1 VLSTLARAATRRPW
15 TVIGL
20 WAAFLL
26 LGFGLGT
33 GVFADLSDDVPD
45 VPGTESDLA
54 DDYLSGVDPTGESV
68 TAVVAGE
75 PVSDAALRA
84 QVERA
89 VAEVRRIAG
98 VADVPD
104 PYTTP
109 GLTSRDG
116 QALVVPVTF
125 EGGLSDEAEEAATD
139 SAVETIKRIDAPDV
153 HVSGGELLGRQLG
166 ERAQEDVKNA
176 ELISLPVVLALL
188 LVVFGGLR
196 AAALPLVIAVSGIA
210 GAFLGLFAFS
220 QVTDISVYAIQVTT
234 MLGLG
239 LAVDYAL
246 LTLVRFREE
255 RRRTDDVVEA
265 VHRTVDAAGRTVLFS
280 GLTVA
285 VSLTGLLVFPS
296 VFLRSMGLAVAAVV
310 VVDMLAAVTLL
321 PALLTKF
328 GGRIRPSKARSED
341 EEGRVFAR
349 LARFAQRRRI
359 AVLVTVVPA
368 LLLLALP
375 VTGMKI
381 AIGDAQQLPSST
393 EARQLYD
400 TVDAHFPKGTGV
412 SPVIVVLKPGT
423 DAATADRI
431 RALVPDS
438 ASRELPGGN
447 TVVQLQPPGSVDG
460 KAATDLVERVREV
473 RGDEPVEV
481 TGVAARLVDFRAMLA
496 DRAPWAALTV
506 LAGIFV
512 LLFAFT
518 GSVLLPLRT
527 IATTLLSLGAAL
539 GVVVW
544 VFQDGHGAGLLG
556 GEGLGAL
563 SLTAPPLI
571 VSIAFG
577 LAMDYELFI
586 LARMRESLSAA
597 PRRTPAGRPPRHPV
611 RAIARRR
618 GALDGGAPARGGS
631 SVREEPRARF
641 GDAAGG
647 PRTPSGSGG
656 VHGGRRGAG
665 EGLPTGSTTRQRTGD
680 EHEAVVTG
688 LRRSGRVV
696 TCAAL
701 LLAVVFGAFMTGG
714 FSPILQI
721 GLGLTLA
728 VLIDA
733 TVVRMLLVPATMA
746 LLGRWAWWAPQPLRR
761 VHDRFGLRE
770 AAAAEP
776 SVTTKV

>member
-1 VLSTLARAATRRPW
+1 MLSTLARAATRRPL

-45 VPGTESDLA
+45 VPGTESDLG
-54 DDYLSGVDPTGESV
+54 DDHLSAVDPAGESV

-75 PVSDAALRA
+75 DVSGAALRA
-84 QVERA
+84 RVERT
-89 VAEVRRIAG
+89 VAEVRAIAG

-104 PYTTP
+104 PYATP
-109 GLTSRDG
+109 GLTARDG
-116 QALVVPVTF
+116 QALIIPVTF
-125 EGGLSDEAEEAATD
+125 EGGLSDEDEEKATD
-139 SAVETIKRIDAPDV
+139 TAVETIKRIDAPDV

-166 ERAQEDVKNA
+166 ERAQEDVRNA

-246 LTLVRFREE
+246 LMLVRFREE
-255 RRRTDDVVEA
+255 RRHTDDVVRA

-328 GGRIRPSKARSED
+328 GGRIRPAKPRSED
-341 EEGRVFAR
+341 EEGRSFAR
-349 LARFAQRRRI
+349 LARFAQRRRV

-375 VTGMKI
+375 VTGLRI
-381 AIGDAQQLPSST
+381 AIGDARQLPAGT

-412 SPVIVVLKPGT
+412 SPVVVLLRPGT

-431 RALVPDS
+431 RALAPD
-438 ASRELPGGN
+438 AESRDLPGGN
-447 TVVQLQPPGSVDG
+447 AVVELRPPGSVDG
-460 KAATDLVERVREV
+460 RAATDLVERVRDV
-473 RGDEPVEV
+473 RGGEPVEV

-506 LAGIFV
+506 LAAVFV

-518 GSVLLPLRT
+518 GSVLIPLRT

-539 GVVVW
+539 GVVAW

-586 LARMRESLSAA
+586 LARMREA
-597 PRRTPAGRPPRHPV
+597 
-611 RAIARRR
+611 
-618 GALDGGAPARGGS
+618 
-631 SVREEPRARF
+631 
-641 GDAAGG
+641 
-647 PRTPSGSGG
+647 
-656 VHGGRRGAG
+656 
-665 EGLPTGSTTRQRTGD
+665 RQRTGD
-680 EHEAVVTG
+680 DREAVVTG

-746 LLGRWAWWAPQPLRR
+746 LLGRHAWWAPNPLRR
-761 VHDRFGLRE
+761 VHARFGLRE
-770 AAAAEP
+770 TSASANA
-776 SVTTKV
+776 

>member
-1 VLSTLARAATRRPW
+1 MLSTLARTATRRPL
-15 TVIGL
+15 TVITL
-20 WAAFLL
+20 WVLFLL

-33 GVFADLSDDVPD
+33 GVFGRLSDNVPE
-45 VPGTESDLA
+45 VPGTESEA
-54 DDYLSGVDPTGESV
+54 AAEYLDRVDPSGDSI
-68 TAVVAGE
+68 TAVVEGTAVTD
-75 PVSDAALRA
+75 PALRT
-84 QVERA
+84 QVEQA
-89 VAEVRRIAG
+89 VADVRKIAG
-98 VADVPD
+98 VAAVPD

-109 GLTSRDG
+109 GLTAEDG
-116 QALVVPVTF
+116 RALLVPVALK
-125 EGGLSDEAEEAATD
+125 GGLDDDAEERTVNDAAD
-139 SAVETIKRIDAPDV
+139 RIREIDAPEV
-153 HVSGGELLGRQLG
+153 HVSGGPLLGLQIG
-166 ERAQEDVKNA
+166 EKAQEDVRNA

-196 AAALPLVIAVSGIA
+196 TAALPLVIAVSGIA
-210 GAFLGLFAFS
+210 GAFLALFLFS
-220 QVTDISVYAIQVTT
+220 SVTDISVYAIQVTT

-246 LTLVRFREE
+246 LMLVRFREE
-255 RRRTDDVVEA
+255 RRTTEDVVEA
-265 VHRTVDAAGRTVLFS
+265 VHRTVAAAGRTVLFS

-321 PALLTKF
+321 PALLARF
-328 GGRIRPSKARSED
+328 GRKIPPAKDRPER

-349 LARFAQRRRI
+349 LARFSARNRV
-359 AVLVTVVPA
+359 AVLAVIVPA
-368 LLLLALP
+368 LLVLALP
-375 VTGMKI
+375 VTGMRI
-381 AIGDAQQLPSST
+381 NIGDARQLPSST

-400 TVDAHFPKGTGV
+400 TVDAHFPPGTGV
-412 SPVIVVLKPGT
+412 STVTVVLKPGT
-423 DAATADRI
+423 DAGTADRI
-431 RALVPDS
+431 RALSPRAESRDLPNGTTVVELPPSGSMDGD
-438 ASRELPGGN
+438 AATGLVKQVREL
-447 TVVQLQPPGSVDG
+447 
-460 KAATDLVERVREV
+460 
-473 RGDEPVEV
+473 RGDAPVEV
-481 TGVAARLVDFRAMLA
+481 TGPAARLVDFRAMLA

-518 GSVLLPLRT
+518 GSVLIPLRT

-539 GVVVW
+539 GAVVW
-544 VFQDGHGAGLLG
+544 VFQDGHLAGLLG
-556 GEGLGAL
+556 AEGLGAL

-571 VSIAFG
+571 IAIAFG

-586 LARMRESLSAA
+586 LARMRE
-597 PRRTPAGRPPRHPV
+597 
-611 RAIARRR
+611 ARR
-618 GALDGGAPARGGS
+618 
-631 SVREEPRARF
+631 V
-641 GDAAGG
+641 
-647 PRTPSGSGG
+647 
-656 VHGGRRGAG
+656 
-665 EGLPTGSTTRQRTGD
+665 TGD
-680 EHEAVVTG
+680 DQEAVVTG

-746 LLGRWAWWAPQPLRR
+746 LLGRRAWWAPKPLRR
-761 VHDRFGLRE
+761 LHDRFGLRE
-770 AAAAEP
+770 GASAAP
-776 SVTTKV
+776 KVPTSV

>member
-1 VLSTLARAATRRPW
+1 MLSTLARAATRRPL
-15 TVIGL
+15 TVILL
-20 WAAFLL
+20 WLLFLL

-33 GVFADLSDDVPD
+33 GVFGRLSDDVPD
-45 VPGTESDLA
+45 VPGTESERAEQYVSRL
-54 DDYLSGVDPTGESV
+54 DPTGETV

-84 QVERA
+84 EVERA
-89 VAEVRRIAG
+89 VAEVREIAG
-98 VADVPD
+98 VAAVPD

-109 GLTSRDG
+109 GLTARDG
-116 QALVVPVTF
+116 QALIIPVTF
-125 EGGLSDEAEEAATD
+125 EGGLDEDAEADATD
-139 SAVETIKRIDAPDV
+139 AAAERIRQIEAPDV

-196 AAALPLVIAVSGIA
+196 AAALPLVIAVSGVA
-210 GAFLGLFAFS
+210 GAFLALFAFS
-220 QVTDISVYAIQVTT
+220 EVTDISVYAIQVTT

-246 LTLVRFREE
+246 LMLVRFREE
-255 RRRTDDVVEA
+255 RRHTEDVVEA
-265 VHRTVDAAGRTVLFS
+265 VHRTVAAAGRTVLFS

-310 VVDMLAAVTLL
+310 VIDMLAAVTLL
-321 PALLTKF
+321 PALLTRF
-328 GGRIRPSKARSED
+328 GGRIPPARVRPDR

-349 LARFAQRRRI
+349 LARFAARRRV
-359 AVLVTVVPA
+359 AVVATVVPV
-368 LLLLALP
+368 LLVMALP
-375 VTGMKI
+375 VAGMTI
-381 AIGDAQQLPSST
+381 NLGDARQLPTST

-400 TVDAHFPKGTGV
+400 TVEAHFPPGTGV
-412 SPVIVVLKPGT
+412 SPITVVVRPGT
-423 DAATADRI
+423 DPATAERI
-431 RALVPDS
+431 SAL
-438 ASRELPGGN
+438 AGAESRELPGGT
-447 TVVQLQPPGSVDG
+447 TVVEIQPPGSVDG
-460 KAATDLVERVREV
+460 RAATDLVERIREL

-481 TGVAARLVDFRAMLA
+481 TGVAARLVDFREMLA
-496 DRAPWAALTV
+496 ERAPWAAVTV
-506 LAGIFV
+506 LVGIFA

-518 GSVLLPLRT
+518 GSVLIPLRT

-544 VFQDGHGAGLLG
+544 VFQDGHLAGLLG
-556 GEGLGAL
+556 AEGLGAL

-571 VSIAFG
+571 VAIAFG

-586 LARMRESLSAA
+586 LARMRE
-597 PRRTPAGRPPRHPV
+597 
-611 RAIARRR
+611 ARMR
-618 GALDGGAPARGGS
+618 GEDDR
-631 SVREEPRARF
+631 
-641 GDAAGG
+641 
-647 PRTPSGSGG
+647 
-656 VHGGRRGAG
+656 
-665 EGLPTGSTTRQRTGD
+665 
-680 EHEAVVTG
+680 EAVVTG

-701 LLAVVFGAFMTGG
+701 LLAIVFGAFMTGG

-746 LLGRWAWWAPQPLRR
+746 LLGSRAWWAPRPLRR
-761 VHDRFGLRE
+761 AHDRFGLTE
-770 AAAAEP
+770 APEP
-776 SVTTKV
+776 PVLTKV

>member
-1 VLSTLARAATRRPW
+1 MLSTLARTATRRPL
-15 TVIGL
+15 TVIAL
-20 WAAFLL
+20 WVLFLL

-33 GVFADLSDDVPD
+33 GVFGRLSDNVPE
-45 VPGTESDLA
+45 VPGTESEA
-54 DDYLSGVDPTGESV
+54 AAEYLDRVDPSGDSI
-68 TAVVAGE
+68 TAVVEGTAVTD
-75 PVSDAALRA
+75 PALRA

-89 VAEVRRIAG
+89 VADVREIAG
-98 VADVPD
+98 VAAVPD

-109 GLTSRDG
+109 GLAAEDG
-116 QALVVPVTF
+116 RALLIPVALK
-125 EGGLSDEAEEAATD
+125 GGLGDDAEERAVNDAAD
-139 SAVETIKRIDAPDV
+139 RIKEIDAPEV
-153 HVSGGELLGRQLG
+153 HVSGGPLLGLQIG
-166 ERAQEDVKNA
+166 EKAQEDVRNA

-196 AAALPLVIAVSGIA
+196 SAALPLVIAVSGIA
-210 GAFLGLFAFS
+210 GAFLALFLFS
-220 QVTDISVYAIQVTT
+220 SVTDISVYAIQVTT

-246 LTLVRFREE
+246 LMLVRFREE
-255 RRRTDDVVEA
+255 RRRTEDVVEA
-265 VHRTVDAAGRTVLFS
+265 VHRAVAAAGRTVLFS

-321 PALLTKF
+321 PALLTRF
-328 GGRIRPSKARSED
+328 GRKIPPAKDRPQD
-341 EEGRVFAR
+341 EEGRAFAR
-349 LARFAQRRRI
+349 LARFSARNRI
-359 AVLVTVVPA
+359 AVLAVIVPA
-368 LLLLALP
+368 LLVLALP
-375 VTGMKI
+375 VTGMRI
-381 AIGDAQQLPSST
+381 NLGDAQQLPSST

-400 TVDAHFPKGTGV
+400 TVGAHFPPGTGV
-412 SPVIVVLKPGT
+412 ATVTVVLKPGT

-431 RALVPDS
+431 RALSPR
-438 ASRELPGGN
+438 AESRELPNGT
-447 TVVQLQPPGSVDG
+447 TVMELPPSGSVDG
-460 KAATDLVERVREV
+460 DAATGLVERVRDL
-473 RGDEPVEV
+473 RGTAPVEV
-481 TGVAARLVDFRAMLA
+481 TGPAARLVDFRAMLA
-496 DRAPWAALTV
+496 DRAPWSALTV

-518 GSVLLPLRT
+518 GSVLIPLRT

-539 GVVVW
+539 GAVVW
-544 VFQDGHGAGLLG
+544 VFQDGHLAGLLG
-556 GEGLGAL
+556 AEGLGSL

-571 VSIAFG
+571 IAIAFG

-586 LARMRESLSAA
+586 LARMRE
-597 PRRTPAGRPPRHPV
+597 
-611 RAIARRR
+611 ARR
-618 GALDGGAPARGGS
+618 
-631 SVREEPRARF
+631 
-641 GDAAGG
+641 
-647 PRTPSGSGG
+647 
-656 VHGGRRGAG
+656 AG
-665 EGLPTGSTTRQRTGD
+665 EDDR
-680 EHEAVVTG
+680 EAVVTG

-746 LLGRWAWWAPQPLRR
+746 LLGRRAWWAPRPLRR
-761 VHDRFGLRE
+761 VHDRFGLSEE
-770 AAAAEP
+770 APAAP
-776 SVTTKV
+776 RIPTNV

>member
-1 VLSTLARAATRRPW
+1 MLSALARAATRRPL
-15 TVIGL
+15 TVICL
-20 WAAFLL
+20 WVVLLL

-33 GVFADLSDDVPD
+33 GVFGDLSDDVPD

-54 DDYLSGVDPTGESV
+54 DRYLDRVDPTGESV
-68 TAVVAGE
+68 TAVVAGTA
-75 PVSDAALRA
+75 VSESGLRS

-89 VAEVRRIAG
+89 VAEVREIAG
-98 VADVPD
+98 VAAVPD

-109 GLTSRDG
+109 GLTARDG
-116 QALVVPVTF
+116 RALIIPVTF
-125 EGGLSDEAEEAATD
+125 EGGLSDDAEEDATD
-139 SAVETIKRIDAPDV
+139 STVARVKQIQAPEV

-166 ERAQEDVKNA
+166 ERAQQDVKTA

-210 GAFLGLFAFS
+210 GAFLALFAFS

-246 LTLVRFREE
+246 LMLVRFREE
-255 RRRTDDVVEA
+255 RRHTPDVVEA
-265 VHRTVDAAGRTVLFS
+265 VHRTVVAAGRTVVFS

-310 VVDMLAAVTLL
+310 VIDMLAAVTLL
-321 PALLTKF
+321 PALLTRF
-328 GGRIRPSKARSED
+328 GAKIAPSRAPAEGD
-341 EEGRVFAR
+341 EGRLFAR
-349 LARFAQRRRI
+349 LARFASRRRV

-368 LLLLALP
+368 LLVLALP
-375 VTGMKI
+375 VTGMRI
-381 AIGDAQQLPSST
+381 SIGDATQLPSST

-400 TVDAHFPKGTGV
+400 TVAAHFPPGTGV
-412 SPVIVVLKPGT
+412 PAVTVVLKPGT
-423 DAATADRI
+423 DGATADRI
-431 RALVPDS
+431 RALSPNAESHEPGGGATVV
-438 ASRELPGGN
+438 ELP
-447 TVVQLQPPGSVDG
+447 PPGSADG
-460 KAATDLVERVREV
+460 PAATGLVERVREL

-481 TGVAARLVDFRAMLA
+481 TGVAAQLVDFRAMLG
-496 DRAPWAALTV
+496 DRAPWAAVIV
-506 LAGIFV
+506 LAGLFV

-518 GSVLLPLRT
+518 GSVLIPLRT

-544 VFQDGHGAGLLG
+544 VFQDGHLAGLLG
-556 GEGLGAL
+556 AEGLGAL
-563 SLTAPPLI
+563 SLSAPPLI
-571 VSIAFG
+571 IAIAFG

-586 LARMRESLSAA
+586 LARMRE
-597 PRRTPAGRPPRHPV
+597 
-611 RAIARRR
+611 ARLR
-618 GALDGGAPARGGS
+618 S
-631 SVREEPRARF
+631 
-641 GDAAGG
+641 GDD
-647 PRTPSGSGG
+647 
-656 VHGGRRGAG
+656 
-665 EGLPTGSTTRQRTGD
+665 Q
-680 EHEAVVTG
+680 EAVVTG

-714 FSPILQI
+714 FSPILQL
-721 GLGLTLA
+721 GLGVTLA

-733 TVVRMLLVPATMA
+733 TVVRMLLVPATMS
-746 LLGRWAWWAPQPLRR
+746 LLGRRAWWAPKPLRR
-761 VHDRFGLRE
+761 AHERLGLRE
-770 AAAAEP
+770 EAATVP
-776 SVTTKV
+776 SVTTRP

>member
-1 VLSTLARAATRRPW
+1 MLSTLARTATRRPL
-15 TVIGL
+15 TVIAL
-20 WAAFLL
+20 WVLFLL

-33 GVFADLSDDVPD
+33 GVFGRLSDNVPE
-45 VPGTESDLA
+45 VPGTESEA
-54 DDYLSGVDPTGESV
+54 AAEYLDRVDPSGDSI
-68 TAVVAGE
+68 TAVVEGTAVTD
-75 PVSDAALRA
+75 PALRT
-84 QVERA
+84 QVEQA
-89 VAEVRRIAG
+89 VADVRKIAG
-98 VADVPD
+98 VAAVPD
-104 PYTTP
+104 PYATP
-109 GLTSRDG
+109 GLAAEDG
-116 QALVVPVTF
+116 RALLVPVALK
-125 EGGLSDEAEEAATD
+125 GGLDDDAEERTVNDAAD
-139 SAVETIKRIDAPDV
+139 RIKQIDAPEV
-153 HVSGGELLGRQLG
+153 HVSGGPLLGLQIG
-166 ERAQEDVKNA
+166 EKAQEDVRNA

-196 AAALPLVIAVSGIA
+196 SAALPLVIAVSGIA
-210 GAFLGLFAFS
+210 GAFLALFLFS
-220 QVTDISVYAIQVTT
+220 SVTDISVYAIQVTT

-246 LTLVRFREE
+246 LMLVRFREE
-255 RRRTDDVVEA
+255 RRTTEDVVEA
-265 VHRTVDAAGRTVLFS
+265 VHRTVAAAGRTVLFS

-321 PALLTKF
+321 PALLVRF
-328 GGRIRPSKARSED
+328 GRKIPPAKDRPES

-349 LARFAQRRRI
+349 LARFSARNRV
-359 AVLVTVVPA
+359 AVLAVIVPA
-368 LLLLALP
+368 LLVLALP
-375 VTGMKI
+375 VTGMRI
-381 AIGDAQQLPSST
+381 NLGDAQQLPSST

-400 TVDAHFPKGTGV
+400 TVDAHFPPGTGV
-412 SPVIVVLKPGT
+412 ATVTVVLKPGT

-431 RALVPDS
+431 RALSPRAESRDLPDGTTVV
-438 ASRELPGGN
+438 ELP
-447 TVVQLQPPGSVDG
+447 PPGSVDG
-460 KAATDLVERVREV
+460 DAATGLVKQVREL
-473 RGDEPVEV
+473 RGDAPVEV
-481 TGVAARLVDFRAMLA
+481 TGPAARLVDFRAMLA

-518 GSVLLPLRT
+518 GSVLIPLRT

-539 GVVVW
+539 GAVVW
-544 VFQDGHGAGLLG
+544 VFQDGHLAGLLG
-556 GEGLGAL
+556 AEGLGSL

-571 VSIAFG
+571 IAIAFG

-586 LARMRESLSAA
+586 LARMRE
-597 PRRTPAGRPPRHPV
+597 
-611 RAIARRR
+611 ARR
-618 GALDGGAPARGGS
+618 
-631 SVREEPRARF
+631 
-641 GDAAGG
+641 AGG
-647 PRTPSGSGG
+647 DD
-656 VHGGRRGAG
+656 
-665 EGLPTGSTTRQRTGD
+665 Q
-680 EHEAVVTG
+680 EAVVTG

-733 TVVRMLLVPATMA
+733 TVVRMLLVPATMT
-746 LLGRWAWWAPQPLRR
+746 LLGRRAWWAPKPLRR

-770 AAAAEP
+770 EGASP
-776 SVTTKV
+776 PRVPTSV

>member
-1 VLSTLARAATRRPW
+1 MLSTLARAATRRPL
-15 TVIGL
+15 TVILL
-20 WAAFLL
+20 WVLFLL

-33 GVFADLSDDVPD
+33 GVFGRLSDNVPE
-45 VPGTESDLA
+45 VPGTESEHA
-54 DDYLSGVDPTGESV
+54 AQYLDRTDPTGESI
-68 TAVVAGE
+68 TGVVAG
-75 PVSDAALRA
+75 AAVTDPGLRG

-89 VAEVRRIAG
+89 VADVRNIAG
-98 VADVPD
+98 VAAVPD
-104 PYTTP
+104 PYTTR
-109 GLTSRDG
+109 GLTAEDG
-116 QALVVPVTF
+116 RALIVPVTLK
-125 EGGLSDEAEEAATD
+125 GGLDDDAEERAVDAAAD
-139 SAVETIKRIDAPDV
+139 RIKRIDAPDV
-153 HVSGGELLGRQLG
+153 HVSGGPLLGKQLG
-166 ERAQEDVKNA
+166 ERAQQDVKNA

-210 GAFLGLFAFS
+210 GAFLALFAFS

-246 LTLVRFREE
+246 LMLVRFREE
-255 RRRTDDVVEA
+255 RRHTDDVVEA
-265 VHRTVDAAGRTVLFS
+265 VHRTVAAAGRTVLFS

-310 VVDMLAAVTLL
+310 VIDMLAAVTLL

-328 GGRIRPSKARSED
+328 GGRIAPARTRPEG
-341 EEGRVFAR
+341 EEGRFFAR
-349 LARFAQRRRI
+349 VARFAARRRV
-359 AVLVTVVPA
+359 AVLATVVPA
-368 LLLLALP
+368 LLVLALP

-381 AIGDAQQLPSST
+381 EIGDATQLPSST

-400 TVDAHFPKGTGV
+400 TVDAHFPPGTGV
-412 SPVIVVLKPGT
+412 SPVTVVLRPGT
-423 DAATADRI
+423 DAGTAERI
-431 RALVPDS
+431 RSLSPTAQ
-438 ASRELPGGN
+438 ARRLPGGA
-447 TVVQLQPPGSVDG
+447 TVVRLQPSGRVDG
-460 KAATDLVERVREV
+460 TEATGLVERVRDI
-473 RGDEPVEV
+473 RGGEPVQV
-481 TGVAARLVDFRAMLA
+481 TGPAARLVDFRAMLS

-518 GSVLLPLRT
+518 GSVLIPLRT
-527 IATTLLSLGAAL
+527 ILTTLLSLGAAL
-539 GVVVW
+539 GVTVW
-544 VFQDGHGAGLLG
+544 VFQEGHLAGALG
-556 GEGLGAL
+556 AEGLGAL

-571 VSIAFG
+571 VAIAFG

-586 LARMRESLSAA
+586 LARMREA
-597 PRRTPAGRPPRHPV
+597 RH
-611 RAIARRR
+611 
-618 GALDGGAPARGGS
+618 
-631 SVREEPRARF
+631 
-641 GDAAGG
+641 
-647 PRTPSGSGG
+647 
-656 VHGGRRGAG
+656 
-665 EGLPTGSTTRQRTGD
+665 RTGD
-680 EHEAVVTG
+680 DQEAVVEG

-746 LLGRWAWWAPQPLRR
+746 LLGRRAWWAPRPLRR
-761 VHDRFGLRE
+761 AHERFGV
-770 AAAAEP
+770 AEEP
-776 SVTTKV
+776 APRPPATTGA

>member
-1 VLSTLARAATRRPW
+1 MLSSPARAATRRPL
-15 TVIGL
+15 TVILL
-20 WAAFLL
+20 WVLFLL

-33 GVFADLSDDVPD
+33 GVFGRLSDNVPE
-45 VPGTESDLA
+45 VPGTESERA
-54 DDYLSGVDPTGESV
+54 AQYLDRVDPTGESI
-68 TAVVAGE
+68 TAVVEGVA
-75 PVSDAALRA
+75 VSDPGLRS

-89 VAEVRRIAG
+89 VADVRRISG
-98 VADVPD
+98 VAAVPD
-104 PYTTP
+104 PYTTR
-109 GLTSRDG
+109 GLTAEDG
-116 QALVVPVTF
+116 QALIVPVTL
-125 EGGLSDEAEEAATD
+125 EGGLDDDAEERAVDTAAGR
-139 SAVETIKRIDAPDV
+139 IKQIDAPEV
-153 HVSGGELLGRQLG
+153 HVSGGPLLGKQLG

-210 GAFLGLFAFS
+210 GAFLALFGFS

-246 LTLVRFREE
+246 LMLVRFREE
-255 RRRTDDVVEA
+255 RRHTEDVIEA

-310 VVDMLAAVTLL
+310 VIDMLAALTLL
-321 PALLTKF
+321 PALLTRF
-328 GGRIRPSKARSED
+328 GAKIAPAKARPEG
-341 EEGRVFAR
+341 EEGRFFAR
-349 LARFAQRRRI
+349 VARFAARRRV

-368 LLLLALP
+368 LLVLALP

-381 AIGDAQQLPSST
+381 EIGDATQLPSST

-400 TVDAHFPKGTGV
+400 TVDAHFPPGTGV
-412 SPVIVVLKPGT
+412 SPVTVVLKPGT
-423 DAATADRI
+423 DPATADRI
-431 RALVPDS
+431 RALSPT
-438 ASRELPGGN
+438 AQSRSLPGG
-447 TVVQLQPPGSVDG
+447 TTLVQLQPPGRVDG
-460 KAATDLVERVREV
+460 EEATGLVTRVRDL
-473 RGDEPVEV
+473 RGDEPVQV
-481 TGVAARLVDFRAMLA
+481 TGPAARLVDFRAMLS
-496 DRAPWAALTV
+496 DRAPWAAVTV

-518 GSVLLPLRT
+518 GSLLIPLRT
-527 IATTLLSLGAAL
+527 ILTTLLSLGAAL

-544 VFQDGHGAGLLG
+544 VFQDGHLAGALG
-556 GEGLGAL
+556 AEGLGAL

-571 VSIAFG
+571 VAIAFG

-586 LARMRESLSAA
+586 LARMRE
-597 PRRTPAGRPPRHPV
+597 
-611 RAIARRR
+611 ARQ
-618 GALDGGAPARGGS
+618 L
-631 SVREEPRARF
+631 
-641 GDAAGG
+641 
-647 PRTPSGSGG
+647 
-656 VHGGRRGAG
+656 
-665 EGLPTGSTTRQRTGD
+665 TGD
-680 EHEAVVTG
+680 DREAVVTG

-733 TVVRMLLVPATMA
+733 TIVRMLLVPATMT
-746 LLGRWAWWAPQPLRR
+746 LLGRRAWWAPKPLRR
-761 VHDRFGLRE
+761 AHERFGVSEE
-770 AAAAEP
+770 AAPRPQA
-776 SVTTKV
+776 TTSA

>member
-1 VLSTLARAATRRPW
+1 MLSSLARAATRRPL
-15 TVIGL
+15 TVMLL
-20 WAAFLL
+20 WVLFLL

-33 GVFADLSDDVPD
+33 GVFGRLSDNVPE
-45 VPGTESDLA
+45 VPGTESERAAQYLDRA
-54 DDYLSGVDPTGESV
+54 DPAGESI
-68 TAVVAGE
+68 TGVVEGV
-75 PVSDAALRA
+75 PVSSPALRN

-89 VAEVRRIAG
+89 VADVRDIAG
-98 VADVPD
+98 VAAVPD
-104 PYTTP
+104 PYTTR
-109 GLTSRDG
+109 GLRAEDG
-116 QALVVPVTF
+116 RALIVPVTLR
-125 EGGLSDEAEEAATD
+125 GGLDDDAEERAVDAAAD
-139 SAVETIKRIDAPDV
+139 RIRQIDAPEV
-153 HVSGGELLGRQLG
+153 HVSGGPLLGEQLG
-166 ERAQEDVKNA
+166 ERAQEDVKKA

-210 GAFLGLFAFS
+210 GAFLALFGFS

-246 LTLVRFREE
+246 LMLVRFREE
-255 RRRTDDVVEA
+255 RRHTEDVVVA
-265 VHRTVDAAGRTVLFS
+265 VHRTVAAAGRTVLFS

-328 GGRIRPSKARSED
+328 GAKIAPAKNRPEG
-341 EEGRVFAR
+341 EEGRFFAR
-349 LARFAQRRRI
+349 VARFAARRRL
-359 AVLVTVVPA
+359 AVLAIAVPA
-368 LLLLALP
+368 LLVLALP
-375 VTGMKI
+375 VTGMRI
-381 AIGDAQQLPSST
+381 EIGDATQLPSST

-400 TVDAHFPKGTGV
+400 TVDAHFPPGTGV
-412 SPVIVVLKPGT
+412 SPVTAVLKPGT
-423 DAATADRI
+423 GAATAERI
-431 RALVPDS
+431 RALSPT
-438 ASRELPGGN
+438 AQSRELPGGA
-447 TVVQLQPPGSVDG
+447 TVVELQPSGRVDG
-460 KAATDLVERVREV
+460 KEATGLVKKVREV
-473 RGDEPVEV
+473 RGDDPVQV
-481 TGVAARLVDFRAMLA
+481 TGSAARLVDFRGMLSE
-496 DRAPWAALTV
+496 RAPWAALTV

-518 GSVLLPLRT
+518 GSVLIPLRT
-527 IATTLLSLGAAL
+527 ILTTLLSLGAAL

-544 VFQDGHGAGLLG
+544 VFQDGHLAGALG
-556 GEGLGAL
+556 AQGLGAL

-571 VSIAFG
+571 VAIAFG

-586 LARMRESLSAA
+586 LARMRE
-597 PRRTPAGRPPRHPV
+597 
-611 RAIARRR
+611 ARR
-618 GALDGGAPARGGS
+618 A
-631 SVREEPRARF
+631 
-641 GDAAGG
+641 
-647 PRTPSGSGG
+647 
-656 VHGGRRGAG
+656 
-665 EGLPTGSTTRQRTGD
+665 TGD
-680 EHEAVVTG
+680 DQEAVVSG

-733 TVVRMLLVPATMA
+733 TLVRMLLVPATMT
-746 LLGRWAWWAPQPLRR
+746 LLGRWAWWAPKPLRR
-761 VHDRFGLRE
+761 VHRRFGLSEE
-770 AAAAEP
+770 AAPRPHATT
-776 SVTTKV
+776 SV

>member
-1 VLSTLARAATRRPW
+1 MLSTLARTATRRPL
-15 TVIGL
+15 TVIAL
-20 WAAFLL
+20 WVLFLL

-33 GVFADLSDDVPD
+33 GVFGRLSDNVPE
-45 VPGTESDLA
+45 VPGTESEA
-54 DDYLSGVDPTGESV
+54 AAEYLDRVDPSGDSI
-68 TAVVAGE
+68 TAVVEGTAVTD
-75 PVSDAALRA
+75 PALRA

-89 VAEVRRIAG
+89 VADVREIAG
-98 VADVPD
+98 VAAVPD

-109 GLTSRDG
+109 GLAAEDG
-116 QALVVPVTF
+116 RALLIPVALK
-125 EGGLSDEAEEAATD
+125 GGLGDDAEERAVNDAAD
-139 SAVETIKRIDAPDV
+139 RIKEIDAPEV
-153 HVSGGELLGRQLG
+153 HVSGGPLLGLQIG
-166 ERAQEDVKNA
+166 EKAQEDVRNA

-196 AAALPLVIAVSGIA
+196 SAALPLVIAVSGIA
-210 GAFLGLFAFS
+210 GAFLALFLFS
-220 QVTDISVYAIQVTT
+220 SVTDISVYAIQVTT

-246 LTLVRFREE
+246 LMLVRFREE
-255 RRRTDDVVEA
+255 RRRTEDVVEA
-265 VHRTVDAAGRTVLFS
+265 VHRTVAAAGRTVLFS

-321 PALLTKF
+321 PALLTRF
-328 GGRIRPSKARSED
+328 GGKIPPAKDRPED
-341 EEGRVFAR
+341 EEGRAFAR
-349 LARFAQRRRI
+349 LARFSARNRI
-359 AVLVTVVPA
+359 AVLAVIVPA
-368 LLLLALP
+368 LLVLALP
-375 VTGMKI
+375 VTGMRI
-381 AIGDAQQLPSST
+381 NLGDAQQLPSST

-412 SPVIVVLKPGT
+412 SPVVVVLKPGT
-423 DAATADRI
+423 DPATADRI
-431 RALVPDS
+431 RALVPNA
-438 ASRELPGGN
+438 ASRDLPGGCSST
-447 TVVQLQPPGSVDG
+447 TVLPPGTVDG
-460 KAATDLVERVREV
+460 TAATGLVERVREL
-473 RGDEPVEV
+473 RGDEPVQV

-506 LAGIFV
+506 LAAVLV

-518 GSVLLPLRT
+518 GSVLIPLRT

-586 LARMRESLSAA
+586 LARMREA
-597 PRRTPAGRPPRHPV
+597 
-611 RAIARRR
+611 
-618 GALDGGAPARGGS
+618 
-631 SVREEPRARF
+631 
-641 GDAAGG
+641 
-647 PRTPSGSGG
+647 
-656 VHGGRRGAG
+656 
-665 EGLPTGSTTRQRTGD
+665 RQRGD
-680 EHEAVVTG
+680 DDHEAVVTG

-701 LLAVVFGAFMTGG
+701 LLAIVFGAFMTGG

-746 LLGRWAWWAPQPLRR
+746 LLGHHAWWAPKPLRR
-761 VHDRFGLRE
+761 AHNRFGLRE
-770 AAAAEP
+770 PATRERPAPTSA
-776 SVTTKV
+776 

>member
-1 VLSTLARAATRRPW
+1 MLATLARAATRRPL
-15 TVIGL
+15 TVILL
-20 WAAFLL
+20 WLLFLL

-33 GVFADLSDDVPD
+33 GVFARLSDDVPD
-45 VPGTESDLA
+45 VPGTESELA
-54 DDYLSGVDPTGESV
+54 EEYLAGADPAGETV

-75 PVSDAALRA
+75 AVSDAALRA

-89 VAEVRRIAG
+89 VAEVREIAG
-98 VADVPD
+98 VAAVPD
-104 PYTTP
+104 PYRTP
-109 GLTSRDG
+109 GLTARDG
-116 QALVVPVTF
+116 QALIIPVTF
-125 EGGLSDEAEEAATD
+125 EGGLEEDAEERATD
-139 SAVETIKRIDAPDV
+139 AAADRIRQIEAPEV

-196 AAALPLVIAVSGIA
+196 AAALPLVIAVSGVA
-210 GAFLGLFAFS
+210 GAFLALFAFS
-220 QVTDISVYAIQVTT
+220 GVTDISVYAIQVTT

-246 LTLVRFREE
+246 LLLVRFREE
-255 RRRTDDVVEA
+255 RRHTDDVVEA
-265 VHRTVDAAGRTVLFS
+265 VHRTVEAAGRTVLFS
-280 GLTVA
+280 GVTVA

-310 VVDMLAAVTLL
+310 VVDMLAALTLL
-321 PALLTKF
+321 PALLARF
-328 GGRIRPSKARSED
+328 GGRIPPARVRPDR
-341 EEGRVFAR
+341 EEGRLFAR
-349 LARFAQRRRI
+349 LARFATHRRI
-359 AVLVTVVPA
+359 LVVATVVPA
-368 LLLLALP
+368 LLVLALP
-375 VTGMKI
+375 VAGLTI
-381 AIGDAQQLPSST
+381 SVGDAKQLPTST

-400 TVDAHFPKGTGV
+400 TVDGHFPPGTGV
-412 SPVIVVLKPGT
+412 SPITVVARPGA
-423 DAATADRI
+423 DPATVERI
-431 RALVPDS
+431 GGLSGAE
-438 ASRELPGGN
+438 SRTLPGGA
-447 TVVQLQPPGSVDG
+447 TVVEIRPPGGVDG
-460 KAATDLVERVREV
+460 KAATDLVERIREL

-496 DRAPWAALTV
+496 ERAPWAALTV
-506 LAGIFV
+506 LAGIFA

-518 GSVLLPLRT
+518 GSVLIPLRT

-544 VFQDGHGAGLLG
+544 VFQDGHLAGLLG
-556 GEGLGAL
+556 AEGLGAL

-571 VSIAFG
+571 VAIAFG

-586 LARMRESLSAA
+586 LARIREA
-597 PRRTPAGRPPRHPV
+597 
-611 RAIARRR
+611 
-618 GALDGGAPARGGS
+618 
-631 SVREEPRARF
+631 
-641 GDAAGG
+641 
-647 PRTPSGSGG
+647 
-656 VHGGRRGAG
+656 
-665 EGLPTGSTTRQRTGD
+665 RQRGED
-680 EHEAVVTG
+680 DRAAVVTG

-696 TCAAL
+696 SCAAL

-746 LLGRWAWWAPQPLRR
+746 LLGRYAWWAPRPLRR
-761 VHDRFGLRE
+761 AHDRFGLTE
-770 AAAAEP
+770 APAVPEP
-776 SVTTKV
+776 PVPTKV

>member
-1 VLSTLARAATRRPW
+1 MLSTLARTATRRPL
-15 TVIGL
+15 TVILL
-20 WAAFLL
+20 WLLFLL

-33 GVFADLSDDVPD
+33 GVFGRLSDDVPD
-45 VPGTESDLA
+45 VPGTESQLA
-54 DDYLSGVDPTGESV
+54 EEYLSGLDPTGETV

-89 VAEVRRIAG
+89 VAEVREIAG
-98 VADVPD
+98 VAAVPD
-104 PYTTP
+104 PYATP
-109 GLTSRDG
+109 GLTARDG
-116 QALVVPVTF
+116 QALIIPVTF
-125 EGGLSDEAEEAATD
+125 EGGLDDDAEEEATD
-139 SAVETIKRIDAPDV
+139 AAAERIRQIEAPDV

-210 GAFLGLFAFS
+210 GAFLALFAFS
-220 QVTDISVYAIQVTT
+220 EVTDISVYAIQVTT

-246 LTLVRFREE
+246 LMLVRFREE
-255 RRRTDDVVEA
+255 RRHTEDVVAA
-265 VHRTVDAAGRTVLFS
+265 VHRTVAAAGRTVLFS

-310 VVDMLAAVTLL
+310 VIDMLAAVTLL

-328 GGRIRPSKARSED
+328 GGKIPPARVRPDR
-341 EEGRVFAR
+341 EEGRLFAR
-349 LARFAQRRRI
+349 LARFAARRRI
-359 AVLVTVVPA
+359 AVVATVVPV
-368 LLLLALP
+368 LLVLALP
-375 VTGMKI
+375 VTGMTI
-381 AIGDAQQLPSST
+381 NIGDAKQLPTST

-400 TVDAHFPKGTGV
+400 TVDAHFPPGTGV
-412 SPVIVVLKPGT
+412 SPITVVVKPGT
-423 DAATADRI
+423 DPATAERI
-431 RALVPDS
+431 SALS
-438 ASRELPGGN
+438 GAESRQLPGGT
-447 TVVQLQPPGSVDG
+447 TVVEIQPPGSVDG
-460 KAATDLVERVREV
+460 KAATDLVERIRDL

-481 TGVAARLVDFRAMLA
+481 TGVAARLVDFREMLA
-496 DRAPWAALTV
+496 ERAPWAAVTV
-506 LAGIFV
+506 LAGIFA

-518 GSVLLPLRT
+518 GSVLIPLRT

-544 VFQDGHGAGLLG
+544 VFQDGHLAGLLG
-556 GEGLGAL
+556 AEGLGSL

-571 VSIAFG
+571 VAIAFG

-586 LARMRESLSAA
+586 LARMRE
-597 PRRTPAGRPPRHPV
+597 
-611 RAIARRR
+611 ARER
-618 GALDGGAPARGGS
+618 GED
-631 SVREEPRARF
+631 
-641 GDAAGG
+641 D
-647 PRTPSGSGG
+647 
-656 VHGGRRGAG
+656 
-665 EGLPTGSTTRQRTGD
+665 Q
-680 EHEAVVTG
+680 EAVVTG

-746 LLGRWAWWAPQPLRR
+746 LLGRRAWWAPRPLRR
-761 VHDRFGLRE
+761 AHDRFGLTE
-770 AAAAEP
+770 APTAPEP
-776 SVTTKV
+776 PVPTKV